1 MSSYSRRDFLKTS
14 LAAGAMASTVAA
26 AAPTA
31 LHAATSVTTRTAL
44 DKVTLGRSN
53 VKATRLA
60 FGSGTNN
67 GYVQASLGQ
76 KEFNRLVAHAYERG
90 VRFYETAESYMTP
103 AMLGEAL
110 KPYPRESYVVMHKV
124 TTNDGDPARRF
135 DAMLK
140 TFQTDYFDIMLL
152 HWQTTSDWPTKS
164 KKWQDGIE
172 EFQSQKKIIA
182 RGASCH
188 GLPAFSQVPGNKWL
202 QVSLV
207 RINHNGSRMDGDTYM
222 DSNNPD
228 HRDEVVAHI
237 QQIKKE
243 DMGVIGMKLIGGGQF
258 ENSRADRQ
266 AAMRFAVQT
275 AGVDCVTVGCKTT
288 QEIDETIDNLNLALA

>member
-1 MSSYSRRDFLKTS
+1 MNSYSRRDFLKTGI
-14 LAAGAMASTVAA
+14 AAGTVAA
-26 AAPTA
+26 AAPAA
-31 LHAATSVTTRTAL
+31 LHAAASVTTRTAF

-76 KEFNRLVAHAYERG
+76 KEFNRLVAHSYERG
-90 VRFYETAESYMTP
+90 IRFYETAESYMTP

-124 TTNDGDPARRF
+124 TTNDGDPTKRF

-152 HWQTTSDWPTKS
+152 HWQTTADWPTRS
-164 KKWQDGIE
+164 KRWQEGIE

-258 ENSRADRQ
+258 ENSHADRQ

-288 QEIDETIDNLNLALA
+288 QEIDETIDNLNAALA